1 MYSTRN
7 FKLSAIALLIAGVF
21 TACSS
26 DDSTTEISDENG
38 RLGIYAQAS
47 YTQNKSN
54 DLQRATAVELSRF
67 LVNIEEIEL
76 EYESIVDEDNFYGSD
91 DEIELRGPFELNLL
105 SSEPIPIVNINIP
118 RGVLEEVEFE
128 FDKNNNQESDL
139 YNQSMRMEG
148 TINGIPFVFW
158 HDFEEEIELEFD
170 NDNSNGMIIDNE
182 NTFLINFD
190 LNFILDGTAAVDM
203 STAVDGDGNGIIEIS
218 PRDNDGNRDLAEA
231 IKQAIKNQIDVFE
244 DLYD

>member
-26 DDSTTEISDENG
+26 DDSTTEISDEKG

-47 YTQNKSN
+47 YSQNKSN
-54 DLQRATAVELSRF
+54 DQHRATVVELSRF
-67 LVNIEEIEL
+67 IVNIEEIEL
-76 EYESIVDEDNFYGSD
+76 EYESMVGEDSFYGSD

-128 FDKNNNQESDL
+128 FDKNGNQDSDL

-148 TINGIPFVFW
+148 TINGVPFVFW

-170 NDNSNGMIIDNE
+170 SDNSNGMIIDNE

-190 LNFILDGTAAVDM
+190 LNFILDGTTSVDV
-203 STAVDGDGNGIIEIS
+203 STATDGDANGVIEIS
-218 PRDNDGNRDLAEA
+218 PRDNDGNRNLAEA

>member
-1 MYSTRN
+1 MYSKRN
-7 FKLSAIALLIAGVF
+7 FKLSAIGLLIASVF

-26 DDSTTEISDENG
+26 DDSTPELGDENG

-47 YTQNKSN
+47 YSENKSN
-54 DLQRATAVELSRF
+54 DLQRATVVELSRF

-76 EYESIVDEDNFYGSD
+76 EYDSIIDEDNFYGSD

-128 FDKNNNQESDL
+128 FNKNNNQDSDL

-148 TINGIPFVFW
+148 TINGVPFVFW

-170 NDNSNGMIIDNE
+170 NDSSDGMIIDTD
-182 NTFLINFD
+182 NTFLINFN
-190 LNFILDGTAAVDM
+190 LNFILNGTTAVDM
-203 STAVDGDGNGIIEIS
+203 STAVDGNGDGVIEIS
-218 PRDNDGNRDLAEA
+218 PRDNDGNRNLAES
-231 IKQAIKNQIDVFE
+231 IKQSIKNQIDVFE